1 MRVTVSR
8 QRLPFAFY
16 LQLQNEPTPPPS
28 PSSLFP
34 SRPKTKPK
42 QPPSHNHSAPH
53 HTSQTESR
61 IPTTGTRTRSPSDFA
76 RCSLAR
82 LTRCRRSRCDSRT
95 RRGRRWRYLC
105 AGSPR
110 RGHWRRCMCAGDW
123 RGNTSTSFH
132 AAGTNA
138 EAHAH
143 ATAELLREG

>member
-1 MRVTVSR
+1 MLSR
-8 QRLPFAFY
+8 RRLPFAFH

-34 SRPKTKPK
+34 SRSNPK

-53 HTSQTESR
+53 HASQTETR
-61 IPTTGTRTRSPSDFA
+61 IPTTGTRSRSPFA

-82 LTRCRRSRCDSRT
+82 LTCDSRA
-95 RRGRRWRYLC
+95 RRGRRWRHLC
-105 AGSPR
+105 AGSHR
-110 RGHWRRCMCAGDW
+110 RGHWRGCMCAGNW
-123 RGNTSTSFH
+123 RGNTTTPFY

-143 ATAELLREG
+143 ATAELLRKD